1 MFIHLWQ
8 ELRDKLHENNDS
20 TTQAKCKQIL
30 NDTLKDL
37 ANEYDWEFLTSDYSF
52 TTTATSDGYSVD
64 PIPDLS
70 AAYTLYAQATPLSA
84 GSGVI
89 TILGTRINADGSYDL
104 TSDSISLIATATA
117 SGGIS
122 FSHIDAIRSTG
133 VAGTVSITNSSAA
146 VLATLSSTDREINY
160 KPLLRPTG
168 IFDVTKS
175 QEIRYVDV
183 KTALKGDPTGQF
195 LGQSEYW
202 TQEGD
207 LFYLANVLV
216 NTDVLMFY
224 QKIPRTMILPTDT
237 TEFPRNLW
245 PKIVEA
251 AYWGYGL
258 RYEDEADAVQGM
270 ANYRGKLQ
278 ECVDAWVSSR
288 GNSSIGR
295 SRVMPAR
302 VRRRPI

>member
-1 MFIHLWQ
+1 
-8 ELRDKLHENNDS
+8 
-20 TTQAKCKQIL
+20 
-30 NDTLKDL
+30 
-37 ANEYDWEFLTSDYSF
+37 
-52 TTTATSDGYSVD
+52 
-64 PIPDLS
+64 
-70 AAYTLYAQATPLSA
+70 
-84 GSGVI
+84 
-89 TILGTRINADGSYDL
+89 
-104 TSDSISLIATATA
+104 
-117 SGGIS
+117 
-122 FSHIDAIRSTG
+122 
-133 VAGTVSITNSSAA
+133 
-146 VLATLSSTDREINY
+146 
-160 KPLLRPTG
+160 
-168 IFDVTKS
+168 
-175 QEIRYVDV
+175 
-183 KTALKGDPTGQF
+183 

-270 ANYRGKLQ
+270 ANYKGKLQ
-278 ECVDAWVSSR
+278 ECVEAWLISR